1 MTGQRLLGLTILLPM
16 AIRAGLGALALLGCA
31 AAHAADPVQAPDL
44 NQYGRAYLAEGDN
57 KAAVQSYG
65 DLVRLNP
72 FDPVAL
78 NNMAVAKAAAGDYQA
93 AAELLARAVRLAPNR
108 ADIRENLGNLQSW
121 QDNYSNVALAATHPR
136 PALQHAPALLPEPPQ
151 LWPEVRRS
159 GATAATVTGTGTA
172 QDAADAADSAAAAGT
187 AGTGSDKK
195 KRRRV
200 PHRH

>member
-57 KAAVQSYG
+57 KAAAQSYG
-65 DLVRLNP
+65 ELVRLNP

-108 ADIRENLGNLQSW
+108 ADIRDNLGNLQSW
-121 QDNYSNVALAATHPR
+121 QDNYSNVALAATRPR
-136 PALQHAPALLPEPPQ
+136 PALQHAPALLPEPPP

-159 GATAATVTGTGTA
+159 ATVTATTAAAGSVAA
-172 QDAADAADSAAAAGT
+172 QDAADTTDTADT
-187 AGTGSDKK
+187 ADTGSSKK
-195 KRRRV
+195 KRRRAS
-200 PHRH
+200 HRH